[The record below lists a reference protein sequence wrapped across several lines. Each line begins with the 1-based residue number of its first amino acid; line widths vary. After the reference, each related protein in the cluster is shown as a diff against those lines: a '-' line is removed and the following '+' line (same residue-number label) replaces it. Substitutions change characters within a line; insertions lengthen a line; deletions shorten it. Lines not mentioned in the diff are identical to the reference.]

1 VSIKNMVKKSFAF
14 ATLISGLCMLPSYAQ
29 VPTAA
34 QDTAAAQ
41 AQFAQATQA
50 AAAVTSTM
58 PAAQGM
64 MTPAQVTAAMT
75 TMQAQLAAG
84 QPLTPPPGVT
94 ATMQSNFVP
103 MTATPAV
110 SAVVNGAP
118 VTSAVGAA
126 VAGAVAVGTLTG
138 ILGSPQ
144 LQGAPQTVAAP
155 LPTGFDPSSFI
166 PFQTSEQTSTVQT
179 ADGPVQV
186 DATVINGTGYYN
198 PTAPPGQSVVNGLPQ
213 TSLDSFVYS
222 AGGLAELIYGDEGV
236 DSIPPYFEFDQT
248 HRINLGI
255 LGARAQGLTTGH
267 SSMLPNA
274 WGGDE
279 FVKTEP
285 FTMSGSGVDIG
296 ANGQLVNAANGQP
309 TNGFNVGVNIGG
321 LNITGNP
328 VTGINVGG
336 LNVGGVPAGGL
347 NINGGGVNGNVGGL
361 NFGTGF

>member
-1 VSIKNMVKKSFAF
+1 MVKKSFAF
-14 ATLISGLCMLPSYAQ
+14 ATLISGLCMVPSYAQ

-41 AQFAQATQA
+41 AQYAQAVQA
-50 AAAVTSTM
+50 AAATTSAM

-84 QPLTPPPGVT
+84 QPLTAPAGVT
-94 ATMQSNFVP
+94 MTMQSNFVP
-103 MTATPAV
+103 MTAATTPTSVA
-110 SAVVNGAP
+110 AVVNGTP

-126 VAGAVAVGTLTG
+126 VAGAVAVGTMAGL
-138 ILGSPQ
+138 LGAPPI
-144 LQGAPQTVAAP
+144 QGAPQTVAAP
-155 LPTGFDPSSFI
+155 LPTGYDPSSFI
-166 PFQTSEQTSTVQT
+166 PFQTSEQSSTVQT
-179 ADGPVQV
+179 AGGPITV
-186 DATVINGTGYYN
+186 DATVINGPGYVN

-213 TSLDSFVYS
+213 TSLDSFVYE
-222 AGGLAELIYGDEGV
+222 AGGMAELIYGDEGV
-236 DSIPPYFEFDQT
+236 DTIPPYFEFDQT
-248 HRINLGI
+248 HRINVGI
-255 LGARAQGLTTGH
+255 TGARAQGLTTGH

-296 ANGQLVNAANGQP
+296 ANGQLVNAATGQP
-309 TNGFNVGVNIGG
+309 TNGLNVGVNIGG

-347 NINGGGVNGNVGGL
+347 NINSGGVSGNLGGL
-361 NFGTGF
+361 NMGTGF